1 MKRNEYY
8 LLQITAYRL
17 PHRLI
22 IRKEI
27 IEYPKVWVET
37 MLWPVGRKC
46 GDGWKSDVGKSKFSN
61 CKNDQQREKTWHLNM
76 YMAICHWQS
85 SMLSMI
91 KMF

>member
-17 PHRLI
+17 PHRLN

-37 MLWPVGRKC
+37 MLWVGNAAMVESWMLENPSFQFVRTINK
-46 GDGWKSDVGKSKFSN
+46 
-61 CKNDQQREKTWHLNM
+61 EKKLG
-76 YMAICHWQS
+76 I
-85 SMLSMI
+85 
-91 KMF
+91 

>member
-27 IEYPKVWVET
+27 IEYPKVWIET
-37 MLWPVGRKC
+37 MLWVGNAAMVESRMLENPSFQFVRTINKE
-46 GDGWKSDVGKSKFSN
+46 
-61 CKNDQQREKTWHLNM
+61 KNLAFK
-76 YMAICHWQS
+76 YMTSCH
-85 SMLSMI
+85 
-91 KMF
+91 

>member
-27 IEYPKVWVET
+27 IEYPKVWIET
-37 MLWPVGRKC
+37 MMW
-46 GDGWKSDVGKSKFSN
+46 VGKLGNAAMVESRLLENPSLQFVRTIN
-61 CKNDQQREKTWHLNM
+61 KNKEKKTWHLNT
-76 YMAICHWQS
+76 
-85 SMLSMI
+85 
-91 KMF
+91 

>member
-27 IEYPKVWVET
+27 IEYPKVWIET
-37 MLWPVGRKC
+37 MSWVGNAAMVESRMLENPSFQIVRMINK
-46 GDGWKSDVGKSKFSN
+46 
-61 CKNDQQREKTWHLNM
+61 EKKLD
-76 YMAICHWQS
+76 I
-85 SMLSMI
+85 
-91 KMF
+91 

>member
-27 IEYPKVWVET
+27 IEYPKVWIET
-37 MLWPVGRKC
+37 MQCCGSEMRRWLKVGCTLENPSFQIVRMINK
-46 GDGWKSDVGKSKFSN
+46 
-61 CKNDQQREKTWHLNM
+61 EKKLD
-76 YMAICHWQS
+76 I
-85 SMLSMI
+85 
-91 KMF
+91 

>member
-27 IEYPKVWVET
+27 IEYPKVRIET
-37 MLWPVGRKC
+37 MLWVGNAAMFESRMLENPSFQIVRKI
-46 GDGWKSDVGKSKFSN
+46 G
-61 CKNDQQREKTWHLNM
+61 
-76 YMAICHWQS
+76 
-85 SMLSMI
+85 
-91 KMF
+91 